1 MKLSY
6 NWLQTYFEKKIP
18 TARELS
24 DLFTFHSFEI
34 EGLEEIKD
42 QNGKTSDW
50 MIDAKILPDRAHY
63 CLSHN
68 GIATEISVLTKL
80 AIKNRYVDTVAP
92 SIQAK
97 PGIDVRDSKFCRR
110 YTARTV
116 ENISITE
123 SPAWLKANLETIGQR
138 SINSIVDLANYVM
151 FDIGQPLHAFDA
163 DKIQGNII
171 VRQATDG
178 EKIVLLDGREI
189 TLTAKDYVIA
199 DEAGPLVIAG
209 AKGGKR
215 AEVSVST
222 KRIILESAN
231 FDPATVRKTATKYD
245 IRSDASKRFE
255 NEITPELAI
264 FGMNNISALIAE
276 NCPEAKFGPVV
287 DVYPNK
293 AVQTVFDFDP
303 SFIKERLGIE
313 VPEDETIRILT
324 CLGIGVSKV
333 GPWTWTIPFE
343 RLDLT
348 TREDIVEEVGRIYGY
363 DHIQGILPPK
373 TGLAA
378 KVLPIFYYSEK
389 IKNVLT
395 SAGFSELSLYTLVE
409 NGEVETAKPLA
420 RDKAFA
426 RTNLSDGMVESLK
439 KNVLNADL
447 LGLEAIKVFGIGHV
461 FKSDSEYVHLVIGA
475 SQVKKVKGLKSVNHV
490 EKVLQTLLTELGI
503 QNLDKFVVAKVDKDN
518 HSVVEYNLSAMIESG
533 LLPKVES
540 YAGLEVGTISSNHYT
555 KFSVYPFIVRDIAV
569 FVPES
574 VDASTVWSAIEK
586 GIKEVSANQLLVR
599 QALFDTFKKD
609 GKVSYAFR
617 MIFQSM
623 DRTLT
628 DDEVAKIMQAV
639 SAEMKTNNWEVR

>member
-1 MKLSY
+1 M
-6 NWLQTYFEKKIP
+6 
-18 TARELS
+18 
-24 DLFTFHSFEI
+24 
-34 EGLEEIKD
+34 
-42 QNGKTSDW
+42 
-50 MIDAKILPDRAHY
+50 
-63 CLSHN
+63 
-68 GIATEISVLTKL
+68 
-80 AIKNRYVDTVAP
+80 
-92 SIQAK
+92 
-97 PGIDVRDSKFCRR
+97 
-110 YTARTV
+110 
-116 ENISITE
+116 
-123 SPAWLKANLETIGQR
+123 
-138 SINSIVDLANYVM
+138 
-151 FDIGQPLHAFDA
+151 
-163 DKIQGNII
+163 
-171 VRQATDG
+171 
-178 EKIVLLDGREI
+178 
-189 TLTAKDYVIA
+189 
-199 DEAGPLVIAG
+199 
-209 AKGGKR
+209 
-215 AEVSVST
+215 
-222 KRIILESAN
+222 
-231 FDPATVRKTATKYD
+231 
-245 IRSDASKRFE
+245 
-255 NEITPELAI
+255 
-264 FGMNNISALIAE
+264 
-276 NCPEAKFGPVV
+276 
-287 DVYPNK
+287 
-293 AVQTVFDFDP
+293 
-303 SFIKERLGIE
+303 
-313 VPEDETIRILT
+313 
-324 CLGIGVSKV
+324 
-333 GPWTWTIPFE
+333 
-343 RLDLT
+343 
-348 TREDIVEEVGRIYGY
+348 
-363 DHIQGILPPK
+363 
-373 TGLAA
+373 
-378 KVLPIFYYSEK
+378 
-389 IKNVLT
+389 T